1 MDGAARRS
9 SASGWFRKLKAHGA
23 AAETGFAQRRF
34 AHNAHNGDGP
44 KNYPMKSMAALAYE
58 EKRARLIP
66 HPRRRPQNARV
77 PVRVFFG
84 PEAFKLFDNLDAF
97 RFDERSV

>member
-1 MDGAARRS
+1 MGR
-9 SASGWFRKLKAHGA
+9 GP
-23 AAETGFAQRRF
+23 TPGFAQRRF
-34 AHNAHNGDGP
+34 AHTAHNGDGL

-97 RFDERSV
+97 RFDERSI